1 MMRRRG
7 LNASITNGYV
17 PIYGAFF
24 PQILIVSYRQNQ
36 CCQRAELKTSRARAR
51 LGLTKLSRDFGS
63 PSRARAE
70 PSLPLEVNEPSRAY
84 IPQLGHKP
92 SRAEPMSRLG
102 SGLGEP
108 GSAGSV
114 KCKDKRTFNLPEV
127 YGNRIPN
134 YTSTQLLN
142 LASTFCHH
150 SFSHSSI
157 SILFS
162 SVSEFSSS
170 SFSSASFAAGCT
182 SSDKSRRLLPGT
194 NGVPLLLR

>member
-1 MMRRRG
+1 MSTIRLRRDLSLFRNFTVPISG
-7 LNASITNGYV
+7 PLDGPPPRRNIASISVANE
-17 PIYGAFF
+17 P
-24 PQILIVSYRQNQ
+24 
-36 CCQRAELKTSRARAR
+36 
-51 LGLTKLSRDFGS
+51 SRDFGS